1 MEMSI
6 YMVGYRGIFSASK
19 GQIISEGNYAL
30 LKFSPKNP
38 HNNFVVFLENLWH
51 HNFLLRFFYLFSKL
65 ESGKSWLDFK

>member
-30 LKFSPKNP
+30 LKFPPKNP
-38 HNNFVVFLENLWH
+38 HNNFVVFLENL
-51 HNFLLRFFYLFSKL
+51 
-65 ESGKSWLDFK
+65 